1 MALLFLTLS
10 IVVSHSVATFM
21 CYSLHPVLWDSLF
34 PKEHSLGYAQG
45 LLALL
50 LMLIV
55 MHN

>member
-10 IVVSHSVATFM
+10 IVVSHSVATFL

-45 LLALL
+45 FLALL